1 MVAIPISLSRNK
13 PYTPQGGTQP
23 LCVCVCVCVCVLQ
36 RPGEDQDLRMMIFTL
51 TCLLPAPQGLMGS
64 RKDVSGDPRQRVRV

>member
-23 LCVCVCVCVCVLQ
+23 LCVCVCVCVCVAKAGGGSG
-36 RPGEDQDLRMMIFTL
+36 PQDDDIYPN
-51 TCLLPAPQGLMGS
+51 LPPASSS
-64 RKDVSGDPRQRVRV
+64 RTDGV